1 MNKII
6 ALPILFFMFSCSGK
20 IVKEPKD
27 LISKDKM
34 TSILYDLAI
43 LNAAKNT
50 NATVLT
56 DNNIE
61 TMDFI
66 FTKYK
71 IDSLQFVTSDI
82 YYASLP
88 IIYKAIYMEIDKRL
102 EKEKERMRIAKI
114 QADSIK
120 LIKRDKLY

>member
-1 MNKII
+1 MC
-6 ALPILFFMFSCSGK
+6 SCLEK
-20 IVKEPKD
+20 VVEEPKD

-66 FTKYK
+66 FSKYK

-88 IIYKAIYMEIDKRL
+88 ITYEAIYVEIDERL
-102 EKEKERMRIAKI
+102 EKEKERMRTAKI
-114 QADSIK
+114 EADSIK
-120 LIKRDKLY
+120 LMKSKLKNEIK

>member
-1 MNKII
+1 MNKIVV
-6 ALPILFFMFSCSGK
+6 LPLLCFMLSCSEK
-20 IVKEPKD
+20 IVEKPKN

-34 TSILYDLAI
+34 TSILYNLAI
-43 LNAAKNT
+43 FNAAKNT
-50 NATVLT
+50 NATILT

-66 FTKYK
+66 FAKYK

-88 IIYKAIYMEIDKRL
+88 IIYEAIYIEIDKRL
-102 EKEKERMRIAKI
+102 EKERERMRITKI

-120 LIKRDKLY
+120 LIKSKS